1 MNEAVFQHPY
11 EMDRPAKQAFL
22 VDELTR
28 LTDFH
33 KLHCEPY
40 DHILRT
46 VPFEREVS
54 QVEHL
59 PYLPVQLFKMLD
71 LCSVPKEEVIK
82 TLTSSGTTSQQVS
95 KIFINRETSE
105 LQSKALVAIVRDFI
119 GKQRLPMIIID
130 TKNVIKDRKAF
141 SARGAGIVGFSNF
154 GRNHFYLLNDNME
167 IDWEGLYAFLEKY
180 QGERILL
187 FGFTF
192 MIWQYFFKVCCD
204 KNIHLPLDNSIL
216 IHGGGWKKLS
226 DESVSNEIFKQSLFE
241 QFHIPLV
248 HNYYGMVEQ
257 VGSIFMECE
266 YGHFHTPTFADVII
280 RDVETLK
287 PVTNEQK
294 GIVQVLSL
302 LPKSYPGHSLLTED
316 VGTLHGEDNCPCGRM
331 GRHFTIEGRIPKA
344 EIRGCSDTHAYDQQN
359 GVDT

>member
-1 MNEAVFQHPY
+1 MNETIFQSPF
-11 EMDRPAKQAFL
+11 EMKRADKKAL
-22 VDELTR
+22 IIEELKK
-28 LTDFH
+28 LTAFH
-33 KLHCEPY
+33 KDHCEPY
-40 DHILRT
+40 EQILT
-46 VPFEREVS
+46 KVPFDQEIASME
-54 QVEHL
+54 QM

-71 LCSVPKEEVIK
+71 LCSVPKEEVMK

-95 KIFINRETSE
+95 KIYINRETSE
-105 LQSKALVAIVRDFI
+105 LQSKALVSIVRDFI

-130 TKNVIKDRKAF
+130 TKNVIKDRKSF

-154 GRNHFYLLNDNME
+154 GRNHFYLLDDNME
-167 IDWEGLYAFLEKY
+167 IDWDGLYAFIEKHK
-180 QGERILL
+180 GERIFL

-192 MIWQYFFKVCCD
+192 MIWQYFFKICRD
-204 KNIHLPLDNSIL
+204 KNIQLPLDNSIL

-226 DESVSNEIFKQSLFE
+226 DESVSNEIFKQSLLE

-266 YGHFHTPTFADVII
+266 HGHFHTPNFADVLI
-280 RDVETLK
+280 RDFDTLE
-287 PVTNEQK
+287 PVTIEKK
-294 GIVQVLSL
+294 GIVQVISI

-316 VGTLHGEDNCPCGRM
+316 VGTLHGEDDCPCGRM
-331 GRHFTIEGRIPKA
+331 GKHFTIEGRVPKA

-359 GVDT
+359 GVNV